1 MLSYNNLKVDKNT
14 LETLANGMDSEAKSD
29 IEAILNHN
37 TTKPMTNSEIESL
50 KNEVQAM
57 YHRDFDVKNEAD
69 NKKIDTLKE
78 SQEQSEAQI
87 EVIEQKAD
95 ELATRVENLLVNNRG
110 TVTHEDIVR
119 VIRDNAPAILE
130 EISPILNTILT
141 PIFEEEKNKRQKE
154 QEELI
159 TTFSLL
165 LDNSNNSVSD
175 VDKQMVIKEIIS
187 EAIAEAKPEFET
199 MMQELSII
207 KSSIDDKVVE
217 AYDIS
222 NKIDNN
228 MATSNNI
235 LNGYQNSIKNSENS
249 IRNAF
254 SNQQLEVNKVIDNN
268 KKLENKLEEYHT
280 KEKND
285 KQEIERQNGLTISQA
300 KENGERIEN
309 AIKALEEAVKDREV
323 SEAKRDDLAFMF
335 QIIVSCFGVIIF
347 ILSFILNAHWIFK
360 AIVMTL
366 GLGIV
371 VGPWVSISTGGK
383 KC

>member
-1 MLSYNNLKVDKNT
+1 MLSYNNLKADKNT

-69 NKKIDTLKE
+69 NEKIDTLKE

-87 EVIEQKAD
+87 EVIEQKAN
-95 ELATRVENLLVNNRG
+95 ELANRVENLVNNRG

-119 VIRDNAPAILE
+119 VIKDNAPAILE

-159 TTFSLL
+159 NTFSLL
-165 LDNSNNSVSD
+165 LDNSSNSVSD
-175 VDKQMVIKEIIS
+175 VDRQIVIKEIIS
-187 EAIAEAKPEFET
+187 EAMAEAKPEFET
-199 MMQELSII
+199 MKQDINII

-217 AYDIS
+217 AYNIS

-228 MATSNNI
+228 MATSSNI

-323 SEAKRDDLAFMF
+323 SEARYDKLAFMF
-335 QIIVSCFGVIIF
+335 QITVSCFGVIIF
-347 ILSFILNAHWIFK
+347 ILSFVLNAHWILQ

-366 GLGIV
+366 GIGIV